1 MSVRPSRIWKELPVE
16 KRVAAADAF
25 WRDEEAEDIHVQHIE
40 AIVAIA
46 KRLNFR
52 PKSVQ
57 SLPIDRRA
65 KQLAQ
70 LPDVSDALATRALIS
85 YHFAAQR
92 PLMGA
97 FLDAL
102 GIAHENG
109 LITAEEGVTPPDREA
124 LAKAAEKVREDFP
137 ADDVVL
143 YMRTLL
149 ALDGDTWVNL
159 EPLVPA
165 SA

>member
-1 MSVRPSRIWKELPVE
+1 MPVRPSRIWKDLPID

-25 WRDEEAEDIHVQHIE
+25 WRDDEAEDIHVQQIE

-46 KRLNFR
+46 RRLNFR

-57 SLPIDRRA
+57 ALPIDRRA
-65 KQLAQ
+65 KQLGQ
-70 LPDVSDALATRALIS
+70 LSDVSDALATRALIS

-109 LITAEEGVTPPDREA
+109 LITAEGVTPPGRDA
-124 LAKAAEKVREDFP
+124 LTRAAEKVRADFP
-137 ADDVVL
+137 PDDVTL

-159 EPLVPA
+159 ESLLPA

>member
-1 MSVRPSRIWKELPVE
+1 MSVRPSRIWKDLPVST
-16 KRVAAADAF
+16 RVAAADAF

-57 SLPIDRRA
+57 VLPVDRRA

-70 LPDVSDALATRALIS
+70 LSDVSDALATRALIS

-109 LITAEEGVTPPDREA
+109 LITAEGVPPPDQEA
-124 LAKAAEKVREDFP
+124 LARAADKVRETFP
-137 ADDVVL
+137 ADAVTL

-159 EPLVPA
+159 EPLLPA

>member
-1 MSVRPSRIWKELPVE
+1 MTVRPSRIWKDLPIN
-16 KRVAAADAF
+16 KRVVAADAF
-25 WRDEEAEDIHVQHIE
+25 WRDEDAEDIHVQHIE

-46 KRLNFR
+46 KRMNFR

-57 SLPIDRRA
+57 ALPIDRRA

-70 LPDVSDALATRALIS
+70 LSDVSDALATRALIS

-92 PLMGA
+92 PLMSA

-109 LITAEEGVTPPDREA
+109 LITAEGVEPPGREA
-124 LAKAAEKVREDFP
+124 LAQAADKVREGFP
-137 ADDVVL
+137 ADDVTL
-143 YMRTLL
+143 YLRTL
-149 ALDGDTWVNL
+149 AVLDAETWVNL
-159 EPLVPA
+159 ESLLQPGA
-165 SA
+165 